1 MLSAPG
7 VPNTATTSPP
17 PPDLVRRA
25 QDGDASAFEALY
37 WAHAGRVYA
46 LCLRMTA
53 DATRATTLTQDTF
66 VRAWKRLPSFRGE
79 SAFGSWLHRVAVNVV
94 LGEMRARQR
103 RTARLQPTADLERYD
118 RPAPTGESGMDLER
132 AIAALPP
139 QARAVLVL
147 HAIEGYRHDEIADLL
162 GIAAGT
168 SKAHLHRARRLLRDA
183 LDR

>member
-1 MLSAPG
+1 MPD
-7 VPNTATTSPP
+7 TAIASPP
-17 PPDLVRRA
+17 STADLVRRA
-25 QDGDASAFEALY
+25 QDGDTAAFEVLY
-37 WAHAGRVYA
+37 RQHAGRVYA

-53 DATRATTLTQDTF
+53 DATRATTLTQDAF
-66 VRAWKRLPSFRGE
+66 VRAWQHLPSFRGE

-94 LGEMRARQR
+94 LGAMRAHRR
-103 RTARLQPTADLERYD
+103 RTARLQPTDDLERYD
-118 RPAPTGESGMDLER
+118 RAAPTEASNLDLER

-147 HAIEGYRHDEIADLL
+147 HEIEGYRHDEIADLL